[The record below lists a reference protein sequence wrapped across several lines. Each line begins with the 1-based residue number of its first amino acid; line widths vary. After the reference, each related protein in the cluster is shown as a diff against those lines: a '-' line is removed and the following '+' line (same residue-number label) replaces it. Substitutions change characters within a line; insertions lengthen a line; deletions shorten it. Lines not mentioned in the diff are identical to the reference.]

1 MSGAFAIARALSVFT
16 LVLTAHAAHAFSLAG
31 YAVAGRFALPAAAK
45 DVSAVTYDWD
55 THTLFVL
62 GDRADALVEVT
73 LDGALVGAM
82 TLTGFADTEG
92 VAYVGDGRFVLTEE
106 RRQDAF
112 LLPYR
117 AGGSAARESLAS
129 ADLGTTIGNRGIE
142 GISFDRRDGSYVLV
156 KEAGPQEVNRATLD
170 FDARSIAVSSL
181 FPPALG
187 VSDLADVAVLSGVTR
202 LRGAP
207 GADDL
212 LIYSQ
217 ESARLLHVTRA
228 GRVVGSFD
236 FSTFASDAEGVT
248 ISPDGTIYIVSE
260 RGSPRG
266 GSTLFVLR
274 KAA

>member
-1 MSGAFAIARALSVFT
+1 MSGAFARGTALSVFA

-31 YAVAGRFALPAAAK
+31 YSVAGRFALPAAAK
-45 DVSAVTYDWD
+45 EVSAVTYDWD
-55 THTLFVL
+55 THTLFV
-62 GDRADALVEVT
+62 VEVT
-73 LDGALVGAM
+73 PDGALVGAM

-92 VAYVGDGRFVLTEE
+92 LTYVGNGRFVLTEE

-129 ADLGTTIGNRGIE
+129 ADLGTTTGNHGVE

-156 KEAGPQEVNRATLD
+156 KEAGPQEVDRATLD
-170 FDARSIAVSSL
+170 FDASSVAVSSL
-181 FPPALG
+181 FRPALG

-202 LRGAP
+202 LRGTP

-236 FSTFASDAEGVT
+236 FSTFASDAEGVA

-260 RGSPRG
+260 KGSPRG